1 MGSINLYR
9 IDEEKQGLFL
19 QELAQ
24 KMELRD
30 TIFLESENET
40 GIVENFGLSLY
51 LSRPGESKEISWNWV
66 LEEFHEQSIE
76 VSTAPKG
83 IIIVEKDDGITYAV
97 TFGHSYFLVDKFC
110 DREFGF
116 RFARKLPYQ
125 EIKTTTL
132 TTPNSRRNKTVNTYI
147 NYSELEFDSGES
159 FAKLKAKVKL
169 EEGFTLYKPAIEI
182 GSSIRFSTAEE
193 SLIEILKLIQHVE
206 FVLVHSEDKYH
217 IPVFARIKDTDKLQL
232 LEGSLLTAVAEN
244 PTQVNISEL
253 DIIGV
258 TEIFNHN
265 DGEFQLSYKGQQKNV
280 SSLSNAEIERF
291 CDESGWDYSRTL
303 LNISV
308 ISLYNGHPVVTKKV
322 RDLIDYTDDGQ
333 KCLLSKGTWYQ
344 YNDDYLSYLRDSIAE
359 IEVKYNPA
367 FDFSREQHDNF
378 INQKYEEEKNEPRYQ
393 GQDEAAIKKALK
405 QKYYAERAYNLL
417 REQENGFQNFDRVDV
432 KIGGCNIEVMDLY
445 KDGMMCAVK
454 IGSASSKLCYAVDQ
468 SLTAL
473 KLYKKGNLPNVPKIN
488 TVVLWFVL
496 ETQTHIEDVD
506 GRPQLNQLDM
516 LMLKNRLDQWKKEV
530 RLQGFTP
537 MIYINYRLN

>member
-1 MGSINLYR
+1 MGNINLYR
-9 IDEEKQGLFL
+9 IDEEKQRLFL

-30 TIFLESENET
+30 TIFLDSENEDGT
-40 GIVENFGLSLY
+40 VENFGLTLY
-51 LSRPGESKEISWNWV
+51 LSRPGENKEIGWNWV

-76 VSTAPKG
+76 VSTTPKG
-83 IIIVEKDDGITYAV
+83 IVIVEKDDGITYAV

-116 RFARKLPYQ
+116 KFARKLPYQ

-159 FAKLKAKVKL
+159 FAKLKAKVAL
-169 EEGFTLYKPAIEI
+169 EDGFTLYKPSIEI

-193 SLIEILKLIQHVE
+193 SLQQILKLIQHVE
-206 FVLVHSEDKYH
+206 LVLERDEDKYH
-217 IPVFARIKDTDKLQL
+217 IPVFSRIKDADKLQL
-232 LEGSLLTAVAEN
+232 LERNLLAAVSEN
-244 PTQVNISEL
+244 PAQINISEL

-265 DGEFQLSYKGQQKNV
+265 DGEFELNYRGIKKIV
-280 SSLSNAEIERF
+280 SILSNGEIEIF
-291 CDESGWDYSRTL
+291 CNENGLNYSQIL
-303 LNISV
+303 LDISV
-308 ISLYNGHPVVTKKV
+308 VSLYNGHPVVTKKV
-322 RDLIDYTDDGQ
+322 KDLIDYTDDEE
-333 KCLLSKGTWYQ
+333 KCLLSKGIWYQ

-359 IEVKYNPA
+359 IAVKYDPA
-367 FDFSREQHDNF
+367 YDFSREQHDNF

-393 GQDEAAIKKALK
+393 GQDEPAIKKALK

-432 KIGGCNIEVMDLY
+432 KIGGCDIEVMDLY

-506 GRPQLNQLDM
+506 GRPQLNQLNM

>member
-1 MGSINLYR
+1 MGNINLYR
-9 IDEEKQGLFL
+9 IDEEKQGLFF

-30 TIFLESENET
+30 TIFLDSENEDGT
-40 GIVENFGLSLY
+40 VENFGLTLY
-51 LSRPGESKEISWNWV
+51 LSRPGENKEIGWNWV

-76 VSTAPKG
+76 VSTTPKG
-83 IIIVEKDDGITYAV
+83 IVIVEKDDEITYAV

-159 FAKLKAKVKL
+159 FAKLKAKVAL
-169 EEGFTLYKPAIEI
+169 EDGFTLYKPSIEI

-193 SLIEILKLIQHVE
+193 SLQQILKLIQHVE
-206 FVLVHSEDKYH
+206 LVLERDEDKYH
-217 IPVFARIKDTDKLQL
+217 IPVFSRIKDTDKLQL
-232 LEGSLLTAVAEN
+232 LERNLLAAVSEN
-244 PTQVNISEL
+244 PAQINISEL

-265 DGEFQLSYKGQQKNV
+265 DGEFELNYRGIKKIV
-280 SSLSNAEIERF
+280 SILSNGEIEIF
-291 CDESGWDYSRTL
+291 CNENGLNYSQIL
-303 LNISV
+303 LDISV
-308 ISLYNGHPVVTKKV
+308 VSLYNGHPVVTKKV
-322 RDLIDYTDDGQ
+322 KDLIDYTDDEE
-333 KCLLSKGTWYQ
+333 KCLLSKGIWYQ

-359 IEVKYNPA
+359 IAVKYDPA
-367 FDFSREQHDNF
+367 YDFSREQHDNF
-378 INQKYEEEKNEPRYQ
+378 IKQKYEEEKNEPRYQ
-393 GQDEAAIKKALK
+393 GQDEPAIKKALK

-537 MIYINYRLN
+537 MIYINYRSN